1 MSKKELIQESVQKAF
16 DQFTDVNEVYTT
28 NDGQVFISEN
38 YARMHARDKKLSV
51 TTHSRPSN
59 STTAPAAAAEEKVSD
74 YSRFKKADLVKL
86 LEERGIAHN
95 PTDTNKTLQ
104 ELLEASDKEKN
115 INTEE

>member
-1 MSKKELIQESVQKAF
+1 MSKKDLIQESVKKAF

-28 NDGQVFISEN
+28 SDGQVFKSEH
-38 YARMHARDKKLSV
+38 YARMHSRDKKLSV
-51 TTHSRPSN
+51 TTHRRPSN

-74 YSRFKKADLVKL
+74 YTRLKKADLVKL

-115 INTEE
+115 INPEE